1 MKNLKKL
8 LAGALAG
15 LMALSLAGC
24 GGAMSLEEQIAK
36 CQENMNAVDSMD
48 TKMNMVM
55 DMSAGGVT
63 VGVDMD
69 MNMTYFKEPV
79 RMKMEM
85 SMLETGMEMY
95 MVEEGQSVT
104 VYADSGDGWVKQ
116 TMSME
121 EYKEEYQ
128 QAEVQDNLNVYLDNA
143 AKYEQ
148 VGTEKIGGVDA
159 VKVKGVIPADALSE
173 VINASGM
180 MNEESIGLTGEL
192 LESLFKDMDDME
204 VYFWFNPETLY
215 PVKYEMDMTNLM
227 SSLYENLFAMLGAEA
242 EGVSV
247 NVSKVLISMEI
258 SNINNATEF
267 TIPEEALNAPE
278 GEVNGTAA

>member
-143 AKYEQ
+143 R
-148 VGTEKIGGVDA
+148 KI
-159 VKVKGVIPADALSE
+159 
-173 VINASGM
+173 
-180 MNEESIGLTGEL
+180 
-192 LESLFKDMDDME
+192 
-204 VYFWFNPETLY
+204 
-215 PVKYEMDMTNLM
+215 
-227 SSLYENLFAMLGAEA
+227 
-242 EGVSV
+242 
-247 NVSKVLISMEI
+247 
-258 SNINNATEF
+258 
-267 TIPEEALNAPE
+267 
-278 GEVNGTAA
+278 

>member
-1 MKNLKKL
+1 M
-8 LAGALAG
+8 
-15 LMALSLAGC
+15 
-24 GGAMSLEEQIAK
+24 
-36 CQENMNAVDSMD
+36 
-48 TKMNMVM
+48 
-55 DMSAGGVT
+55 
-63 VGVDMD
+63 
-69 MNMTYFKEPV
+69 
-79 RMKMEM
+79 
-85 SMLETGMEMY
+85 
-95 MVEEGQSVT
+95 
-104 VYADSGDGWVKQ
+104 
-116 TMSME
+116 
-121 EYKEEYQ
+121 
-128 QAEVQDNLNVYLDNA
+128 
-143 AKYEQ
+143 
-148 VGTEKIGGVDA
+148 GTEKIGGVDA

-267 TIPEEALNAPE
+267 TIPEEALSPGRGGKWDRSITESGSQRRSRAYARLFAPLSRE
-278 GEVNGTAA
+278 RILEKYGNTVIY